1 MKLRLKTFLSALLAC
16 SSLVQA
22 ESTIV
27 WANGVSAEGGWY
39 DVNKQNPD
47 AHDGDDNM
55 CYAAS
60 AANLIA
66 WWQDSLTS
74 VPIGTPTNADDIWA
88 KYKAASQSDGE
99 KGGDAGWSVIWWIS
113 GVYTPT
119 TREEANRWVDSNIT
133 LSLSSELKAFDGYYY
148 DSCSL
153 TSNEVANFGGAYVE
167 NNTWITSYTLSGD
180 SISGGLFENKT
191 FGDVLS
197 AGYGVSLGLKQ
208 DNKDSYGHAI
218 TLWGAEYNSEGAL
231 TKLWLTD
238 SDDQQY
244 GMNKDGLFAADVEIE
259 NGKIYI
265 STQKEQWQEGNTIYS
280 GTWYEKEERTYIGSV
295 HLLNPAAFSVPEP
308 ATATLSLLALAGL
321 VARRRRK

>member
-1 MKLRLKTFLSALLAC
+1 MKLSLKTLLCAALLCVPAA
-16 SSLVQA
+16 QA
-22 ESTIV
+22 ATV
-27 WANGVSAEGGWY
+27 WAKGVSADDGWY
-39 DVNKQNPD
+39 DVNKQNPK

-74 VPIGTPTNADDIWA
+74 VPTGTPTNADDIWA
-88 KYKAASQSDGE
+88 KYKNASQSNGE
-99 KGGDAGWSVIWWIS
+99 NGGDAGWSVIWWIS
-113 GVYTPT
+113 GVYIPT
-119 TREEANRWVDSNIT
+119 TEAEADRWVDSDIT
-133 LSLSSELKAFDGYYY
+133 PSSYSELKAFDGYYY

-153 TSNEVANFGGAYVE
+153 TCNEVADFGGAYVK

-197 AGYGVSLGLKQ
+197 AGYGVSLGLKR
-208 DNKDSYGHAI
+208 DGNASFGHAI
-218 TLWGAEYNSEGAL
+218 TLWGAEYDSKGAL

-244 GMNKDGLFAADVEIE
+244 NNLHKDGLFAADVEIK

-265 STQKEQWQEGNTIYS
+265 STQEEQWQDGNTIYTA
-280 GTWYEKEERTYIGSV
+280 TWYKKEELTYIGSV

-321 VARRRRK
+321 AARRRRK